1 MTGHLPWFVARSTG
15 MVAWT
20 LLTASVLWG
29 LVLSTKATA
38 FGRRPRPA
46 WTLDLH
52 RWLGGLATIFTL
64 VHVLAIVADSYT
76 HFDLAAVLIPFASRW
91 RPTAVAWGVASL
103 YLLLAIELT
112 SLARKR
118 MPRGWWKRVHFASLP
133 LFCLSTLHAFT
144 AGTDAG
150 TWAFVMFAAAAIV
163 PVAALVGTRLEG
175 TLGRIPG
182 STAGAARPE

>member
-1 MTGHLPWFVARSTG
+1 MTGQLPWFVARATG

-64 VHVLAIVADSYT
+64 VHVLTILVDTYI
-76 HFDLAAVLIPFASRW
+76 HFDLASVLIPFASAW
-91 RPTAVAWGVASL
+91 RPFAVGIGVVSM
-103 YLLLAIELT
+103 YLLLAVELT

-118 MPRGWWKRVHFASLP
+118 MSRRWWRRVHFASFP
-133 LFCLSTLHAFT
+133 LFCLATLHAFT
-144 AGTDAG
+144 AGTDAA
-150 TWAFVMFAAAAIV
+150 TWAFVVFAAAAVV
-163 PVAALVGTRLEG
+163 PVAALVGSRLEG
-175 TLGRIPG
+175 TPANRRVGPEH
-182 STAGAARPE
+182 AARS